1 MNLRTATIGDAEALV
16 TLINKAYRGESGK
29 RGWTTES
36 DYLDGIR
43 TDRADIEGIMSAEN
57 SVFLLLCSDENGI
70 VGSVNVRKR
79 GDDCYLGMLTIDPE
93 SQAGGLGSQL
103 IQAAEN
109 YAREV
114 WASRKMTMTVL
125 SVRSELIGYYE
136 RRGYRLTEERK
147 PFIPG
152 NGVFGVPRVEGL
164 QFAALEKTLA
174 V

>member
-1 MNLRTATIGDAEALV
+1 MNLRTATIDDAEALV

-43 TDRADIEGIMSAEN
+43 TDRADIEAIMGAEN
-57 SVFLLLCSDENGI
+57 SVFLLLCGDQGAI

-103 IQAAEN
+103 IQAAEHH
-109 YAREV
+109 AREV

-136 RRGYRLTEERK
+136 RRGYQLTEERK
-147 PFIPG
+147 PFSPG

-164 QFAALEKTLA
+164 QFAVLEKTLT